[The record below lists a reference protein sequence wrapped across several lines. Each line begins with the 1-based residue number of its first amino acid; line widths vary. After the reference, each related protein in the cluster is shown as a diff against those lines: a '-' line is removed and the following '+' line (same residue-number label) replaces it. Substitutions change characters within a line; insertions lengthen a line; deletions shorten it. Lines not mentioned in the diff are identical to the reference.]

1 MENIIPK
8 LKGVL
13 WYSSKR
19 FDKEF
24 ELYKDM
30 ECPIKP
36 FEEVTNQD
44 QYDEV
49 F

>member
-1 MENIIPK
+1 MEKIIPK

-13 WYSSKR
+13 CYTSNI

-24 ELYKDM
+24 ELYEDI

-36 FEEVTNQD
+36 FEEVAN
-44 QYDEV
+44 
-49 F
+49 